1 MANDKKPLDKVR
13 NIGIMAHIDAGKTTT
28 TERILYYTGKKHKIG
43 ETHDGEADMDW
54 MEQEK
59 ERGITITSA
68 ATTCFWH
75 DIQINVIDTPGHVDF
90 TVEVERSLRVLDGA
104 VALLD
109 VSQGAEPQT
118 ETVWRQADKYGVPRL
133 IFANKMDKMG
143 ADFFMSL
150 ESVEKRL
157 SDKVVPIQLPIGKA
171 DTFEGII
178 DLITMKAYH
187 FEGEKGVDVVEGEI
201 PANMQAQAEEW
212 REKMIDAISM
222 FDDELAEK
230 FLGGEEI
237 SIDLIK
243 KAIRTGTI
251 SNQLYPMLC
260 GTALGNKGVQLVLNA
275 VVDFL
280 PSPLDRK
287 EIIGHNPDNETEE
300 VKRTPS
306 VTDPVSA
313 IAFKIMTDPFVGT
326 LTFVRVYSGTI
337 KSGDTLLNSITG
349 KKERVG
355 RLLLMHAN
363 KREEISEISAGNL
376 CAFLGLK
383 ETQTGHTLCDV
394 NKPIVLEKMEFPDP
408 VIHIAIEPKS
418 KADQEKLGLALSKL
432 MAEDPSFTAHSDEE
446 SGQTVIGGM
455 GELHLDVIVDRL
467 KREHKVEVNTG
478 KPQVAYRETIFA
490 TAEGE
495 GLFKK
500 QSGGR
505 GQYGH
510 VVLRL
515 EKLPEE
521 KNYEFVS
528 EIKGGVI
535 PNEFIPAIDKGAK
548 ETMAQGILAGFP
560 IINIKVVPFFGSYH
574 DVDSSEV
581 AFKVATYKAFK
592 EAFAKAS
599 PAILEPIMSVEIVT
613 PEEYVGTVMGDLSS
627 RRGIILGQTPRGN
640 ATAIAAKVPLSEM
653 FGYAT
658 DLRSNTQGRAA
669 YSMEFS
675 NYEKV
680 PAMIEKKIIEE
691 RAGKVKKMDEE

>member
-363 KREEISEISAGNL
+363 KREEISEISAGNI

-383 ETQTGHTLCDV
+383 ETQTGHTLCDAA
-394 NKPIVLEKMEFPDP
+394 KPIVLEKMEFPDP

-478 KPQVAYRETIFA
+478 KPQVAYRETIFT

-592 EAFAKAS
+592 EAFSKAS

-680 PAMIEKKIIEE
+680 TGMIEKKIIEE

>member
-363 KREEISEISAGNL
+363 KREEISEISAGNI

-383 ETQTGHTLCDV
+383 ETQTGHTLCDAA
-394 NKPIVLEKMEFPDP
+394 KPIVLEKMEFPDP

-478 KPQVAYRETIFA
+478 KPQVAYRETIFT

-592 EAFAKAS
+592 EAFSKAS

-680 PAMIEKKIIEE
+680 PGMIEKKIIEE

>member
-363 KREEISEISAGNL
+363 KREEISEISAGNI

-418 KADQEKLGLALSKL
+418 KA
-432 MAEDPSFTAHSDEE
+432 DEE

>member
-133 IFANKMDKMG
+133 IFANKLDKMG
-143 ADFFMSL
+143 AAFFMSL

-363 KREEISEISAGNL
+363 KREEISEISAGNI

-383 ETQTGHTLCDV
+383 ETQTGHTLCDAA
-394 NKPIVLEKMEFPDP
+394 KPIVLEKMEFPDP

-592 EAFAKAS
+592 EAFSKAS

-680 PAMIEKKIIEE
+680 PGMIEKKIIEE